1 MKYCRGKSVREIFR
15 MVYREPETK
24 WLNAWNDPRQVF
36 LSLAV
41 ELGEN
46 TQYTSVNHEQ
56 TAVMKAA
63 EERWWST

>member
-1 MKYCRGKSVREIFR
+1 MG
-15 MVYREPETK
+15 YREPETK
-24 WLNAWNDPRQVF
+24 WLNALNDPRQVF

-46 TQYTSVNHEQ
+46 TQYTAVNHEQ